1 MPILISKIFPNMP
14 ADQTG
19 QLYVGDAIL
28 SVNGRDF
35 RQVTHEEAVQILK
48 TAGRIVQLEGKEI
61 NESERERFDCL
72 NILVRYLRDIEMLMQ
87 RRNSSSPARQL
98 SENQIDS
105 NQNQPLTTV
114 SFQSSTDSMPVETK
128 RIPLRFCYIFRRLS
142 SAHDRLVFSSTSAPP
157 INAAPVL
164 INGTNGSI
172 LDLVLPYSQICYSI
186 RFVDDM
192 YARKWFYIIHAK
204 ISRCLLQILPEIE
217 EYFYSARNIG
227 EVRTMGWLAEQ
238 IHRDNMTG
246 MKSWR
251 AIFLVITNSEIYFL
265 SSTPVSKQACRE
277 PNLIYPILSS
287 R

>member
-28 SVNGRDF
+28 TVNGKDF
-35 RQVTHEEAVQILK
+35 RNVTHEEAVQILK
-48 TAGRIVQLEGKEI
+48 TAGRIVQLEGKDSDGKRRIE
-61 NESERERFDCL
+61 EQSLD
-72 NILVRYLRDIEMLMQ
+72 ILVRYLRDIDMLIQ
-87 RRNSSSPARQL
+87 RQNSSSPGRQL
-98 SENQIDS
+98 SENQNDS
-105 NQNQPLTTV
+105 NQNQPITTV
-114 SFQSSTDSMPVETK
+114 SFQSSTDSIPSENK
-128 RIPLRFCYIFRRLS
+128 RLPLRFCYVFRRLS
-142 SAHDRLVFSSTSAPP
+142 SAQDRLVFSSTSAPP
-157 INAAPVL
+157 IAAAPV
-164 INGTNGSI
+164 IISGSNGSI
-172 LDLVLPYSQICYSI
+172 LDLALPSSQTCYSI

-204 ISRCLLQILPEIE
+204 ISRCLLQMLPEIE

-238 IHRDNMTG
+238 IHRDEMTG

-251 AIFLVITNSEIYFL
+251 PIFLVLTNSEIYFL
-265 SSTPVSKQACRE
+265 SSTPISKQACRE
-277 PNLIYPILSS
+277 PNLVYPILSS